1 LLLFIRYYSLDQVK
15 NIIYIFKTKK
25 EKMTIK
31 QALKQKNKLVKNIAE
46 NTKLMQQF
54 NSTEVGNQRPYST
67 VVLYKEI
74 QKDTKE
80 LASLKAKIHIANT
93 PVMEDIF
100 WMSEMKS
107 TIAALKKM
115 DCTEG
120 KSNRERFRMESEM
133 VLTSEI
139 SLVNRNQEI
148 KMLETKIEEIQDKL
162 DTFNATTEI

>member
-1 LLLFIRYYSLDQVK
+1 
-15 NIIYIFKTKK
+15 
-25 EKMTIK
+25 MTIK
-31 QALKQKNKLVKNIAE
+31 QALKQKNKLVKSIAE

-54 NSTEVGNQRPYST
+54 NSTEVGNQRPYSS

-74 QKDTKE
+74 QKDTKD

-139 SLVNRNQEI
+139 SLVSRNQD
-148 KMLETKIEEIQDKL
+148 LQGLYCTQVR
-162 DTFNATTEI
+162 

>member
-1 LLLFIRYYSLDQVK
+1 
-15 NIIYIFKTKK
+15 
-25 EKMTIK
+25 MTIK

-46 NTKLMQQF
+46 NTKLMQQH
-54 NSTEVGNQRPYST
+54 NSVEVGNQRPYST
-67 VVLYKEI
+67 QMLYKEI
-74 QKDTKE
+74 QKDTQE

-93 PVMEDIF
+93 PVMQSIF

-107 TIAALKKM
+107 TIATLRKM

-120 KSNRERFRMESEM
+120 KSNRDRYRMESEV

-148 KMLETKIEEIQDKL
+148 KLLESKIEEIQDKL

>member
-1 LLLFIRYYSLDQVK
+1 
-15 NIIYIFKTKK
+15 
-25 EKMTIK
+25 MTIK

-46 NTKLMQQF
+46 NTKLMQQH
-54 NSTEVGNQRPYST
+54 NSVEVGNQRPYSSME
-67 VVLYKEI
+67 LYTEI
-74 QKDTKE
+74 KKDTQE

-93 PVMEDIF
+93 PVMKDIF

-107 TIAALKKM
+107 IIASLKKM

-120 KSNRERFRMESEM
+120 RSNRDRFRMESEV

-139 SLVNRNQEI
+139 SLVSRNQEV
-148 KMLETKIEEIQDKL
+148 KMLEAKIEEIQDKL

>member
-1 LLLFIRYYSLDQVK
+1 
-15 NIIYIFKTKK
+15 
-25 EKMTIK
+25 MTIK
-31 QALKQKNKLVKNIAE
+31 QALKQKNKLVKSIAE

-54 NSTEVGNQRPYST
+54 NSTEVGNQRPYSS

-74 QKDTKE
+74 QKDTKD

-120 KSNRERFRMESEM
+120 KSNRERFRMESEII
-133 VLTSEI
+133 LTSEI
-139 SLVNRNQEI
+139 SLVSRNQEI

>member
-1 LLLFIRYYSLDQVK
+1 
-15 NIIYIFKTKK
+15 
-25 EKMTIK
+25 
-31 QALKQKNKLVKNIAE
+31 
-46 NTKLMQQF
+46 MQQH
-54 NSTEVGNQRPYST
+54 NSVEVGNQRPYST
-67 VVLYKEI
+67 QMLYEEI
-74 QKDTKE
+74 QKDTQE

-93 PVMEDIF
+93 PVMQSIF

-120 KSNRERFRMESEM
+120 KSNRDRYRMEHEV

-148 KMLETKIEEIQDKL
+148 KLLESKIEEIQDKL

>member
-1 LLLFIRYYSLDQVK
+1 
-15 NIIYIFKTKK
+15 
-25 EKMTIK
+25 MTIK

-46 NTKLMQQF
+46 NTKLMQQH
-54 NSTEVGNQRPYST
+54 NSVEVGNQRPYST

-120 KSNRERFRMESEM
+120 RSNRDRFRMESEM

-139 SLVNRNQEI
+139 SLVSRNQEV
-148 KMLETKIEEIQDKL
+148 KMLEEKIEEIQDKL

>member
-1 LLLFIRYYSLDQVK
+1 
-15 NIIYIFKTKK
+15 
-25 EKMTIK
+25 MTIK
-31 QALKQKNKLVKNIAE
+31 QALKEKNKLVKNIAE

-54 NSTEVGNQRPYST
+54 NSVEVGNQRPYST
-67 VVLYKEI
+67 SQLYEKI
-74 QKDTKE
+74 QEDSRE

-107 TIAALKKM
+107 IIAALKKM

-120 KSNRERFRMESEM
+120 KSNRDRYRMESEV

-139 SLVNRNQEI
+139 SLVNRNDVI
-148 KMLETKIEEIQDKL
+148 KSMELKIEIIQDKL

>member
-1 LLLFIRYYSLDQVK
+1 
-15 NIIYIFKTKK
+15 
-25 EKMTIK
+25 MTIK

-46 NTKLMQQF
+46 NTKLMQQH
-54 NSTEVGNQRPYST
+54 NSVEVGNQRPYSST
-67 VVLYKEI
+67 QLYKEI

-120 KSNRERFRMESEM
+120 KSSRDRFRMESEM

-139 SLVNRNQEI
+139 SLVSRNQEI

>member
-1 LLLFIRYYSLDQVK
+1 
-15 NIIYIFKTKK
+15 
-25 EKMTIK
+25 MTIK

-46 NTKLMQQF
+46 NTKLMQQH
-54 NSTEVGNQRPYST
+54 NSVEVGNQRPYSSMG
-67 VVLYKEI
+67 LYKEI

-120 KSNRERFRMESEM
+120 RSNRDRFRMESEV

-139 SLVNRNQEI
+139 SLVSRNQEI
-148 KMLETKIEEIQDKL
+148 KMLEAKIEEIQDKL

>member
-1 LLLFIRYYSLDQVK
+1 
-15 NIIYIFKTKK
+15 
-25 EKMTIK
+25 MTIK

-46 NTKLMQQF
+46 NTKLMQQH
-54 NSTEVGNQRPYST
+54 NSIEVGNQRPYSSSM
-67 VVLYKEI
+67 LYSEI

-120 KSNRERFRMESEM
+120 RSNRDRFRMESEV

-139 SLVNRNQEI
+139 SLVSRNQEI
-148 KMLETKIEEIQDKL
+148 KMLETNIEEIQDKL

>member
-1 LLLFIRYYSLDQVK
+1 
-15 NIIYIFKTKK
+15 
-25 EKMTIK
+25 MTIK

-46 NTKLMQQF
+46 NTKLMQQH
-54 NSTEVGNQRPYST
+54 NSVEVGNQRPYSST
-67 VVLYKEI
+67 QLYKEI

-120 KSNRERFRMESEM
+120 KSSRDRYRMDSEL
-133 VLTSEI
+133 VLTSEV
-139 SLVNRNQEI
+139 SLVSRNQEI
-148 KMLETKIEEIQDKL
+148 KMLEAKIEEIQDKL

>member
-1 LLLFIRYYSLDQVK
+1 
-15 NIIYIFKTKK
+15 
-25 EKMTIK
+25 MTIK
-31 QALKQKNKLVKNIAE
+31 QALKEKNKLVKNIAE

-54 NSTEVGNQRPYST
+54 NSVEVGNQRPYST
-67 VVLYKEI
+67 SQLYEKI
-74 QKDTKE
+74 QEDSRE

-107 TIAALKKM
+107 IIAALKKM

-120 KSNRERFRMESEM
+120 KSNRDRYRMESEV

-139 SLVNRNQEI
+139 SLVNRNDVI
-148 KMLETKIEEIQDKL
+148 KSMELKIEIIQDKL
-162 DTFNATTEI
+162 DTSNATTEI

>member
-1 LLLFIRYYSLDQVK
+1 
-15 NIIYIFKTKK
+15 
-25 EKMTIK
+25 MTIK

-46 NTKLMQQF
+46 NTKLMQQH
-54 NSTEVGNQRPYST
+54 NSVEVGNQRPYSSME
-67 VVLYKEI
+67 LYTEI
-74 QKDTKE
+74 KKDTQE

-93 PVMEDIF
+93 PVMKDIF

-107 TIAALKKM
+107 IIASLKKM

-120 KSNRERFRMESEM
+120 RSNRDRFRMESEV

-139 SLVNRNQEI
+139 SLVSRNQEI
-148 KMLETKIEEIQDKL
+148 KLLEAKIEEIQDKL

>member
-1 LLLFIRYYSLDQVK
+1 
-15 NIIYIFKTKK
+15 
-25 EKMTIK
+25 MTIK

-46 NTKLMQQF
+46 NTKLMQQH
-54 NSTEVGNQRPYST
+54 NSVEVGNQRPYSS

-74 QKDTKE
+74 QKDTQD

-107 TIAALKKM
+107 TITALKKM

-120 KSNRERFRMESEM
+120 RSNRDRFRMESEV

-139 SLVNRNQEI
+139 SLVSRNQEI
-148 KMLETKIEEIQDKL
+148 KMLEAKIEEIQDKL

>member
-1 LLLFIRYYSLDQVK
+1 
-15 NIIYIFKTKK
+15 
-25 EKMTIK
+25 MTIK

-46 NTKLMQQF
+46 NTKLMQQH
-54 NSTEVGNQRPYST
+54 NSIEVGNQRPYST
-67 VVLYKEI
+67 QVLYKEI
-74 QKDTKE
+74 QNDTKE

-120 KSNRERFRMESEM
+120 KSNRDRYRMESEV

-148 KMLETKIEEIQDKL
+148 KLLESKIEEIQDKL

>member
-1 LLLFIRYYSLDQVK
+1 
-15 NIIYIFKTKK
+15 
-25 EKMTIK
+25 MTIK
-31 QALKQKNKLVKNIAE
+31 QALKQKNKLVKNITE
-46 NTKLMQQF
+46 NTKLMQQH
-54 NSTEVGNQRPYST
+54 NSIEVGNQRPYSSSM
-67 VVLYKEI
+67 LYNEI

-80 LASLKAKIHIANT
+80 LASLKARIHIANT

-120 KSNRERFRMESEM
+120 KSNRDRYRMESEI

-139 SLVNRNQEI
+139 SLVNRNQMI
-148 KMLETKIEEIQDKL
+148 KLMETNIEEIQDKL

>member
-1 LLLFIRYYSLDQVK
+1 
-15 NIIYIFKTKK
+15 
-25 EKMTIK
+25 MTIK

-46 NTKLMQQF
+46 NTKLMQQH
-54 NSTEVGNQRPYST
+54 NSVEVGNQRPYSST
-67 VVLYKEI
+67 QLYSEI
-74 QKDTKE
+74 QKDTQD

-107 TIAALKKM
+107 TITALKKM

-120 KSNRERFRMESEM
+120 RSNRDRFRMESEV

-139 SLVNRNQEI
+139 SLVSRNQEI
-148 KMLETKIEEIQDKL
+148 KMLEAKIEENQDKL

>member
-1 LLLFIRYYSLDQVK
+1 
-15 NIIYIFKTKK
+15 
-25 EKMTIK
+25 MTIK

-46 NTKLMQQF
+46 NTKLMQQH
-54 NSTEVGNQRPYST
+54 NSVEVGNQRPYSSME
-67 VVLYKEI
+67 LYKEI

-107 TIAALKKM
+107 TITALKKM

-120 KSNRERFRMESEM
+120 RSNRDRFRMESEV

-139 SLVNRNQEI
+139 SLVSRNQEI
-148 KMLETKIEEIQDKL
+148 KMLEAKIEEIQDKL